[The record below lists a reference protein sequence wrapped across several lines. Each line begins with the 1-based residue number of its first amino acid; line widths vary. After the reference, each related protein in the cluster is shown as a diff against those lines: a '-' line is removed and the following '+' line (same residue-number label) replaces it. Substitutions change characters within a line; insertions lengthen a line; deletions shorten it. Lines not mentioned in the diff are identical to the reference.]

1 MCSVN
6 DSLLNM
12 LIWAIFH
19 MNFIALLLFL
29 QPNTQSI
36 VSKALKREYVKCLR
50 QLTEVVETDR
60 VLSQTIKLQEL
71 LGEAQRIM
79 EELGAESNGK
89 K

>member
-1 MCSVN
+1 
-6 DSLLNM
+6 
-12 LIWAIFH
+12 

>member
-1 MCSVN
+1 
-6 DSLLNM
+6 M

-79 EELGAESNGK
+79 EELGEESNGEK
-89 K
+89 

>member
-1 MCSVN
+1 
-6 DSLLNM
+6 M